1 MAGIRGVSGLLDVGL
16 LTVKHVIVG
25 NLGLTLS
32 AYFVVFVYRKEAIR
46 LTTETAVRHY
56 FAFLALCHA
65 PASAFFCPY
74 RPDGGDGDSRGGGG
88 LQYHR

>member
-1 MAGIRGVSGLLDVGL
+1 MVWVSGLLDVDL
-16 LTVKHVIVG
+16 STVKHMIVD
-25 NLGLTLS
+25 NVGLTYS
-32 AYFVVFVYRKEAIR
+32 AYFVEFDCRKEAIQ

-74 RPDGGDGDSRGGGG
+74 RPDVAGGGG
-88 LQYHR
+88 LGGGYGLQYHG